1 MKGSFLAVPIAVS
14 IVTAA
19 LAREPAIP
27 KDVDRFTAYMAKRFE
42 AVEPT
47 SKPTVAG
54 PLALNVQRPDGEHT
68 LYLYR
73 VWDICERD
81 RRQCRKQVDEYV
93 TDMSAV
99 AHELNG
105 NLKAADIRVVVR
117 GAGYIE
123 PIQQFAKDH
132 PENAAVFRLVA
143 GDLWM
148 ICVRDAPHGIQMIRK
163 AELTALGL
171 TEDQAFALGIK
182 NVAAALPTLEAD
194 THVVKQ
200 MGLKFAGGNFY
211 ESSRMLMHDSWAEL
225 SKAYNG
231 HLVVSV
237 PNNDLLIYG
246 NGGGN
251 GDREVL
257 TAFTKEVIERAPKPI
272 SASLF
277 EWTPTGWRVVT
288 P

>member
-1 MKGSFLAVPIAVS
+1 MLIGMSV
-14 IVTAA
+14 VTVAF
-19 LAREPAIP
+19 AREPAIP

-54 PLALNVQRPDGEHT
+54 PLALNVQRADGGHT
-68 LYLYR
+68 LYLNR

-81 RRQCRKQVDEYV
+81 RRQCRKQVDAYV

-105 NLKAADIRVVVR
+105 NLNAADIRAVVR

-123 PIQQFAKDH
+123 PLQQFARDH

-143 GDLWM
+143 GDLWL
-148 ICVRDAPHGIQMIRK
+148 ICVRDAPHGIQTIRK
-163 AELTALGL
+163 ADLVALGL
-171 TEDQAFALGIK
+171 TEDQAFTLGIK
-182 NVAAALPTLEAD
+182 NVAAALPPLEAD

-237 PNNDLLIYG
+237 PNNDVLIYG

-257 TAFTKEVIERAPKPI
+257 TDFTKEVIERAPKPI

-288 P
+288 R